1 MPRLKPRT
9 KIISLL
15 PIFLLAVLSLSCRAY
30 DDRPGSGSSGLVKD
44 PAIDLTGDWAGT
56 WDTEAGFPLDS
67 GTVNMTIDQDDLGAL
82 TGTSTWTWVGDED
95 CWTSSDMKSGV
106 LEGTSVTKFV
116 IVELLASNASG
127 LGGVTVVANFTVN
140 SDETGDEITGTFLVT
155 TFTDS
160 TTRCSPAITRLTNS
174 GSISLR
180 RL

>member
-9 KIISLL
+9 KFISLL

-44 PAIDLTGDWAGT
+44 PAIDLTGGWVGT
-56 WDTEAGFPLDS
+56 WNTEDGFPLDS
-67 GTVNMTIDQDDLGAL
+67 GTVEMTINQDDVGAL
-82 TGTSTWTWVGDED
+82 TGTSDWTWTGGEN
-95 CWTSSDMKSGV
+95 CWESSGMRAGK
-106 LEGTSVTKFV
+106 LNGTSVTKFL
-116 IVELLASNASG
+116 IVALVGSEASG
-127 LGGVTVVANFTVN
+127 FGDVTIAANFTVIT
-140 SDETGDEITGTFLVT
+140 DETGDEITGTFQVK

-160 TTRCSPAITRLTNS
+160 TGRCMPPITRLNNS